1 MIHGPILRPA
11 GGFPSLYPLARN
23 LEQVPGYHLSAILS
37 SARKA
42 QEEPKLHELLQGQS
56 WKREI
61 EILTQLIELFRKN
74 SRPFQVT
81 ALDTGSKLSRKTIAH
96 TRRQLPELPRL
107 LDPMAKL
114 AVFSRKQSHET
125 A

>member
-1 MIHGPILRPA
+1 MVLVFVSPMIHGPILRPA

-56 WKREI
+56 
-61 EILTQLIELFRKN
+61 
-74 SRPFQVT
+74 
-81 ALDTGSKLSRKTIAH
+81 
-96 TRRQLPELPRL
+96 
-107 LDPMAKL
+107 
-114 AVFSRKQSHET
+114 
-125 A
+125 